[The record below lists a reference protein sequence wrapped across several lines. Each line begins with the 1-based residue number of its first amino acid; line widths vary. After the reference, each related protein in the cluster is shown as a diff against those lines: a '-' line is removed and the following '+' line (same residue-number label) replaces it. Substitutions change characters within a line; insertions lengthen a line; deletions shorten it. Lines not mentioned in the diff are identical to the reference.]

1 MSTAGAGCASFRT
14 VQSFGLL
21 PSAAGLSLLAGLLCV
36 SSCKDVTRFSTAPDE
51 KYCGSIIPGPF
62 VRKGFQA
69 GVKMRMSFDADRI
82 WDAPGV
88 ISTDDGTLEE
98 AALRPIPALSHDAL
112 STLQFGEGR
121 TRNLLNMVSTSDTS
135 SGGGQS
141 AVVVVSLLENGDAEV
156 RILRGAPLAP
166 GVEARPVQ
174 DGPELF
180 GVFPLTRQR
189 GTCGF

>member
-1 MSTAGAGCASFRT
+1 MRYVSDVHATSLLRGAAI
-14 VQSFGLL
+14 
-21 PSAAGLSLLAGLLCV
+21 LSLLAGTATLA
-36 SSCKDVTRFSTAPDE
+36 SCKDVTRFSTDPDE

-62 VRKGFQA
+62 VRRGFAA
-69 GVKMRMSFDADRI
+69 GVKMRMSFDADRL

-88 ISTDDGTLEE
+88 VSTDDGTLKE
-98 AALRPIPALSHDAL
+98 AALRPIPSLSHDSL
-112 STLQFGEGR
+112 SMLQFGEGR
-121 TRNLLNMVSTSDTS
+121 TRNFLYVVSTSDTE

-141 AVVVVSLLENGDAEV
+141 AIAVVSLLENGDAEM
-156 RILRGAPLAP
+156 RILRGAPLP
-166 GVEARPVQ
+166 TGVQARPVQ